1 MSVIEKIKALSDR
14 EQRLVLICGVA
25 IIVGAFYWLIWSPI
39 NQSIEQNS
47 QKIVA
52 KTDLLS
58 YVQSSA
64 ERLKGASSSQSKTFS
79 GSLTQAVNSGA
90 SRYKISITRMQP
102 QGEELQVWIDNVD
115 FSQMMSWLNDLERS
129 GVKIIVADIAESDTQ
144 GFVKVRRLQLGK

>member
-1 MSVIEKIKALSDR
+1 MV
-14 EQRLVLICGVA
+14 
-25 IIVGAFYWLIWSPI
+25 PI

-64 ERLKGASSSQSKTFS
+64 ARLKGASSSQSKTFS

-115 FSQMMSWLNDLERS
+115 FSQMMSWLNDLERR
-129 GVKIIVADIAESDTQ
+129 GVKIIVADIAESDSQ

>member
-1 MSVIEKIKALSDR
+1 MSVIEKFKALSDR
-14 EQRLVLICGVA
+14 EQRLILICGVA
-25 IIVGAFYWLIWSPI
+25 IIVGFFYWLIWSPI
-39 NQSIEQNS
+39 NQSIEQNA

-64 ERLKGASSSQSKTFS
+64 ARLKGASSSQSKTFS

-115 FSQMMSWLNDLERS
+115 FSQMMSWLNDLERR
-129 GVKIIVADIAESDTQ
+129 GVKIIVADIAESDSQ